1 MKIKTANVRMF
12 LNGEKPYLKSV
23 TVKKT
28 LIYAGELFFVHGAT
42 RNWSVTHYKTGLRA
56 CNIINVRLADVEE
69 RFTASMAAR
78 LSDAELQKAVDEA
91 LTAYGVANE
100 LPEADK

>member
-1 MKIKTANVRMF
+1 MKIKTANVRM
-12 LNGEKPYLKSV
+12 LLKGEKPSLKSV

-28 LIYAGELFFVHGAT
+28 LIYAGELFFVHGGT
-42 RNWSVTHYKTGLRA
+42 RSWRVTHYKTGLHA
-56 CNIINVRLADVEE
+56 CDIINARLADVEE
-69 RFTASMAAR
+69 KFAASMAAR
-78 LSDAELQKAVDEA
+78 PSDALQKAVDAA

>member
-12 LNGEKPYLKSV
+12 SKDKKPFLKSV

-28 LIYAGELFFVHGAT
+28 LIYAGELFFVHGVT
-42 RNWSVTHYKTGLRA
+42 RSWLVTHYKTGLRA
-56 CNIINVRLADVEE
+56 CSCINARLADVEE
-69 RFTASMAAR
+69 KFTASMAAR
-78 LSDAELQKAVDEA
+78 PSDALQKAVDAA

-100 LPEADK
+100 LPEAGK

>member
-12 LNGEKPYLKSV
+12 LKGEKPSLKSV
-23 TVKKT
+23 PVKKM
-28 LIYAGELFFVHGAT
+28 LVYAGELFFVH
-42 RNWSVTHYKTGLRA
+42 SVTRSWQVTHHKTGLRV
-56 CNIINVRLADVEE
+56 CNFINARLADVEE
-69 RFTASMAAR
+69 KFTASMAAR
-78 LSDAELQKAVDEA
+78 PSDALQKAVDAA